1 MIFEGSFKNR
11 DAQNIVYRAFIPQGD
26 PKAVVVLVH
35 GLGEHSLK
43 YAYFGEML
51 YAKGVAAFLYDQR
64 GHGRSQG
71 KRVYVNKF
79 DDYAGDLRQV
89 VEMAKVQTLCD
100 KVYLVGLSMGGLLA
114 LYYAVRY
121 GNTISGVAVSAPA
134 LKLKAPPSGIEA
146 ALVRAMAFFLP
157 WMTTPNRIPFEWL
170 THDRALIE
178 ETMTDKYSQRVI
190 TFGLYAEMTKAMDFV
205 SANIGKI
212 AVPALFLQGAD
223 DKVIDAG
230 GVKAAFEKITGP
242 DKELVFYDGLY
253 HELLRETK
261 REEIM
266 DHICDWAVKRAGGR

>member
-1 MIFEGSFKNR
+1 LIFEGSFKNK
-11 DAQNIVYRAFIPQGD
+11 DAQNIVYRAFIPQGG

-79 DDYAGDLRQV
+79 DDYVSDLKQV

-100 KVYLVGLSMGGLLA
+100 KVCLVGLSMGGLLA

-121 GNTISGVAVSAPA
+121 GNTISGAAVSAPA

-146 ALVRAMAFFLP
+146 GLVRAMAFLLP

-170 THDRALIE
+170 THDRALME
-178 ETMTDKYSQRVI
+178 ETRADKYSQRAI

-205 SANIGKI
+205 SANIEKI
-212 AVPALFLQGAD
+212 AVPVLFLQGAD

-230 GVKAAFEKITGP
+230 GVKAAFEKITAP
-242 DKELVFYDGLY
+242 DKELMFYDGLY

-266 DHICDWAVKRAGGR
+266 GRICDWAVKRAGGR